1 MRRIYSP
8 DNIIT
13 SEQAFLLG
21 DAVDSARTQSP
32 GDATPPDYRAE
43 RDDDPCAP
51 PDDDCLPHAANRAA
65 GYAAQETARLE
76 ALRDQI
82 IAQATSEAA
91 RLIQEGHI
99 RAQTEYNNAL
109 VRAAE
114 QIERDRQTAC
124 QEGRQQ
130 AYAQTVQAITGC
142 IRGIEQALI
151 RLESA
156 QATFITGYEQD
167 LKWMAIEIAQK
178 ILMDTVAEDDTRLLP
193 LVLAAVNSV
202 DNAPWMTVE
211 ISEQVTGLLT
221 QLQQHLAGL
230 SDTGRIGLRLID
242 APPDTCIVETPDTV
256 FDASITQQLE
266 NLKGYFAA
274 EQG

>member
-1 MRRIYSP
+1 MRRIYRP

-21 DAVDSARTQSP
+21 DAVDFTRDQSG
-32 GDATPPDYRAE
+32 GDAPPPDYQAE
-43 RDDDPCAP
+43 CDYPCAP
-51 PDDDCLPHAANRAA
+51 PDDDHLPDAATRAA
-65 GYAAQETARLE
+65 SYAAQETARLE

-99 RAQTEYNNAL
+99 RAQAEYNNAL

-114 QIERDRQTAC
+114 QIERDRQAAC

-130 AYAQTVQAITGC
+130 AYTQTVQDITDC
-142 IRGIEQALI
+142 IHGIEQALI

-178 ILMDTVAEDDTRLLP
+178 VLVDTVAEDDTRLLP

-221 QLQQHLAGL
+221 QLQQRLAGL
-230 SDTGRIGLRLID
+230 SDAGRVGLRLVD
-242 APPDTCIVETPDTV
+242 APPDTCIVETPGTV